1 MIENGHWPGASKV
14 QESGLVTTLLAGIV
28 EEKWMKLQNVLQRK
42 QEEMHRI
49 TRVRSLEV
57 VCSQEWRD

>member
-49 TRVRSLEV
+49 PG
-57 VCSQEWRD
+57 